1 MIFVYIFFFFSAK
14 CLEYRKNKGKKFAYS
29 KQKRLTLQAQ

>member
-1 MIFVYIFFFFSAK
+1 MIFVYIFFFFSTK
-14 CLEYRKNKGKKFAYS
+14 CLEYRKNKGKKIAYS